1 MSIGGVGAAS
11 STVWYSREN
20 KEISGT
26 EEPAANGSAERSE
39 TAAGNADET
48 VAPAKPARPP
58 ALRASTET
66 FLVLQGETDAA
77 SSGSAEPAPRA
88 EPVVDQVGGVDVIV
102 SGHSV
107 DNREGVSL
115 LRTVTGKMP
124 YTPEILAQIISDSEA
139 TPGPRMQETAKEAI
153 IGVPDGMSLY
163 MPVTMWRQEG
173 DWNHGDPLKIPIDLG
188 EAYFRQDVE
197 SFMKLVG
204 VERQLKADYGDDVK
218 LAYSHNDGG
227 YIMLTPDDLHYD
239 EMPST
244 EDGVDA
250 ILEEVRRGFRDPD
263 GVRDV
268 LAKYGYEV

>member
-1 MSIGGVGAAS
+1 MSIAGAGAAS
-11 STVWYSREN
+11 SAVWYGVGNTKVAGGEDPTV
-20 KEISGT
+20 GD
-26 EEPAANGSAERSE
+26 SAGRPG

-48 VAPAKPARPP
+48 VTPANPASPSV
-58 ALRASTET
+58 LRVNTET
-66 FLVLQGETDAA
+66 FLVLKGETDAA

-88 EPVVDQVGGVDVIV
+88 EPVVDQVDGVDVIV

-107 DNREGVSL
+107 DAREGVSL
-115 LRTVTGKMP
+115 LRTVPGKLSYP
-124 YTPEILAQIISDSEA
+124 PEILAQIMDDSEA
-139 TPGPRMQETAKEAI
+139 TPRMQEISSEAI
-153 IGVPDGMSLY
+153 QVPKGMSLY
-163 MPVTMWRQEG
+163 MPVTVWRQEG
-173 DWNHGDPLKIPIDLG
+173 DWNHGDPLSIPIDLG

-239 EMPST
+239 DIPST
-244 EDGVDA
+244 EDGVA
-250 ILEEVRRGFRDPD
+250 PILDDVRRGFQEAE

-268 LAKYGYEV
+268 LAKYGYKV